1 VVGAIRIMRLLLV
14 EDDFL
19 IGRGVNQTLRD
30 QGYAVDW
37 VRDGLAARAQIA
49 SRVHDLAILDLGLPH
64 LDGLAVLREARLQQ
78 QELPILVLT
87 ARESPSDR
95 VRGLDAGADDYLI
108 KPFDLDELAARIR
121 ALLRRRVGR
130 ADPIIQHRGITIN
143 PSTQQVRFKGELV
156 ALQPREYFLLL
167 ALLERPGAVLSRDQL
182 RGKLYRWGD
191 DVESNTI
198 DVHVHSLR
206 KKISADSIRT
216 VRGVGYCTPEDP

>member
-1 VVGAIRIMRLLLV
+1 MRLLLV

-19 IGRGVNQTLRD
+19 IGRGVNQALRD

-87 ARESPSDR
+87 AREAPSDR

-108 KPFDLDELAARIR
+108 KPFDLDELSARIR